1 MSRPIP
7 CTTARARTALGAIF
21 GALATAV
28 FSATAAQGFIEG
40 LDVDHSSSQPVIH
53 IRMAEPVNYV
63 RHSPTESGDTLR
75 IRVNRTSPAMPQSP
89 LPQRSALPWTA
100 TAEVPL
106 TEVEYETK
114 PGGDFLTLR
123 FNRVVRFHV
132 RPGEDAQGIDVELA
146 EPEDR
151 EHAMTASK
159 AKPVRGAGGTCASGL
174 RAKSLPA
181 ELQEAARRC
190 MIEEDWPAAVALYTK
205 LLQQADA
212 SYHREAQEMVGVAR
226 ERNGQSFRA
235 KSEYEKYLQLY
246 PEGEGA
252 ERVKKR
258 LDALNSAG
266 QRPKEKL
273 TPLSSPPVAERGW
286 ESYGSFGQYYFRDA
300 LLTDNQGEY
309 VDQSLF
315 LTVLDFTSRLR
326 TERFDIRTQFD
337 ARYRQNFLKVV
348 YDENN
353 QFRVANA
360 FVDFVDKETRISG
373 RIGRQ
378 SRSSGGA
385 MGRFDGGVLSYR
397 FAPQWQATV
406 IGGFPVLPYRSTA
419 PNTNTSFE
427 GASLEFGPFADYWAG
442 NVFFINQTVDGLLGR
457 RAIGGEGRYQHPVHP
472 VFTLFDYDVHFN
484 ALNTAQVVTNWN
496 FENGA
501 ILTLTADYRKT
512 PYLSTSNALI
522 GWGSG
527 YGPGTGYGV
536 DSVSDILRYQDT
548 IDLKTLAADNTP
560 TFKYLSLSAIT
571 PITPD
576 TQINADIT
584 VSNLSATKGSPWV
597 SAYQGSGT
605 QVSYFGQIIT
615 NRLLTDD
622 DVWNFGL
629 RYMTQQI
636 DDILSGFV
644 DAHYPVTPDIRIDPR
659 LRIDY
664 FTGFDGPDVWR
675 VRPGTRFNY
684 RVVDGLY
691 FELEGG
697 FEYMTKPLALNE
709 RDTKGYYVNV
719 GYRWDF

>member
-1 MSRPIP
+1 MSRTISR
-7 CTTARARTALGAIF
+7 TTARARTALGAIF

-28 FSATAAQGFIEG
+28 FSATAAQGFLEG

-75 IRVNRTSPAMPQSP
+75 IRVNRASPAMSQSP
-89 LPQRSALPWTA
+89 LPQRSALPWAA

-123 FNRVVRFHV
+123 FSRAVRFDV
-132 RPGEDAQGIDVELA
+132 RPGKDAQEIDVALVGSG
-146 EPEDR
+146 DR
-151 EHAMTASK
+151 ERPA
-159 AKPVRGAGGTCASGL
+159 AGGNSGSVSSASGACTSGL

-181 ELQEAARRC
+181 ELQEAARQC
-190 MIEEDWPAAVALYTK
+190 MIKEDWPAAVALYTK
-205 LLQQADA
+205 LLQQTDA

-226 ERNGQSFRA
+226 ERNGQAFRA
-235 KSEYEKYLQLY
+235 KSEYEKYLQRY

-258 LDALNSAG
+258 LDALDSAE
-266 QRPKEKL
+266 QPPKEKL
-273 TPLSSPPVAERGW
+273 APLSSPPVAERGW
-286 ESYGSFGQYYFRDA
+286 ETYGSFGQYYFRDA
-300 LLTDNQGEY
+300 LLTENQGEY

-457 RAIGGEGRYQHPVHP
+457 RAVGGEGRYQHPVHP

-496 FENGA
+496 FDTGA

-527 YGPGTGYGV
+527 YGPGTGYGA
-536 DSVSDILRYQDT
+536 DSVSDILRYQNT
-548 IDLKTLAADNTP
+548 IDLKTLAEDNTP
-560 TFKYLSLSAIT
+560 TFKYLSISGIT

-605 QVSYFGQIIT
+605 QVSYFGQVIT
-615 NRLLTDD
+615 HRLVTDN

-659 LRIDY
+659 LRVDY

-697 FEYMTKPLALNE
+697 FEYMTKPLVLNE